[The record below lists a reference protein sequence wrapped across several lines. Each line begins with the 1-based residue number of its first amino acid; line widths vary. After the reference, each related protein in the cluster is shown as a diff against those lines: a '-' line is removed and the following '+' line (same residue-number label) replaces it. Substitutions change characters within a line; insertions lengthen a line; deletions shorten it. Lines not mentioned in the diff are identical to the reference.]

1 MPTHVRSARGD
12 VAPRVIL
19 TGDPQRAAE
28 LAARHLQGVR
38 QTNGYRG
45 LLGFRGERAGLAV
58 TVQATG
64 MGGPST
70 AIVVEE
76 LVRLGARA
84 FVRLGTCGA
93 LDPSL
98 ALGDLVIASSA
109 CNLVG
114 AARDLAGLEGHAAAP
129 DPALLVALV
138 QLAREREPGARC
150 GPIASMDLFYDPR
163 TELHPRLARLGVL
176 ALEMEASTVFT
187 LGAIHR
193 CPSACLL
200 TVSDLVASRERA
212 SPEVIAA
219 GVDRLAPLAFEA
231 LAGLDLDGT

>member
-1 MPTHVRSARGD
+1 MPIHIQARPGD
-12 VAPRVIL
+12 VAPWVLL
-19 TGDPQRAAE
+19 TGDPQRAEA
-28 LAARHLQGVR
+28 LAARHLASVR
-38 QTNGYRG
+38 CTNTYRG
-45 LLGFRGERAGLAV
+45 LLGFRGESAGRAV

-70 AIVVEE
+70 AIVMEE
-76 LVRLGARA
+76 LVQLGARA

-93 LDPSL
+93 LAPTL
-98 ALGDLVIASSA
+98 GLGDVLIASSA
-109 CNLVG
+109 CNLAG
-114 AARDLAGLEGHAAAP
+114 AARDLAGVEGHAAAP
-129 DPALLVALV
+129 DPALLCALIE
-138 QLAREREPGARC
+138 LARARAPGAHC

-163 TELHPRLARLGVL
+163 PELQARLARLGVL

-200 TVSDLVASRERA
+200 TVSDLIAPGQRA

-219 GVDRLAPLAFEA
+219 GVDRLVPLALDA
-231 LAGLDLDGT
+231 LASLPP